1 MRFALPL
8 IAAIVCLPLAA
19 QNLTLRVQTEAAL
32 PLSIAQE
39 ADEAIER
46 ARQWLEAQGSPTNA
60 FPQALLYRYA
70 LAETDR
76 PFTLHRCDL
85 TPLQAAM
92 PDPTPP
98 AALTNLTTALAQ
110 YRTDPKA
117 LFALQRDLPAATPPP
132 PPYWREEL
140 ALALINTQ
148 QITPAGGHWGSF
160 PNTLWALL
168 TLRALLNE
176 SAPIRLQTE

>member
-1 MRFALPL
+1 MRHKLLLLFAL
-8 IAAIVCLPLAA
+8 VGLPFAA
-19 QNLTLRVQTEAAL
+19 QDLSLRIQTEATL

-46 ARQWLEAQGSPTNA
+46 AQQWLETQGAPTNNV
-60 FPQALLYRYA
+60 PQRLLYRYA
-70 LAETDR
+70 LADSSR

-85 TPLQAAM
+85 TPLQAAI
-92 PDPTPP
+92 PEPTPP
-98 AALTNLTTALAQ
+98 AALTNLTAALAQ
-110 YRTDPKA
+110 YRQEPKA
-117 LFALQRDLPAATPPP
+117 LFALQRDLPAASP

-148 QITPAGGHWGSF
+148 QITPSGGHWGSF

-176 SAPIRLQTE
+176 SAPIHLAE

>member
-1 MRFALPL
+1 MRHFLLCLFSLFALSL
-8 IAAIVCLPLAA
+8 VA
-19 QNLTLRVQTEAAL
+19 QDLSWRIQTEATL

-46 ARQWLEAQGSPTNA
+46 ARQWLEAQGAPTNTL
-60 FPQALLYRYA
+60 PQRLLYRYA
-70 LAETDR
+70 LADTSR

-85 TPLQAAM
+85 TPLEAAM

-98 AALTNLTTALAQ
+98 AALTNLTATLTQ
-110 YRTDPKA
+110 YRQDPKA
-117 LFALQRDLPAATPPP
+117 LFALQRDLPAASPPP
-132 PPYWREEL
+132 DWREAL
-140 ALALINTQ
+140 ALALINSQ
-148 QITPAGGHWGSF
+148 QITPSGGHWGSF

-176 SAPIRLQTE
+176 SAPIHLAD

>member
-1 MRFALPL
+1 MHRIFPLLFALF
-8 IAAIVCLPLAA
+8 AFPLAA
-19 QNLTLRVQTEAAL
+19 QDLSLRIQTEATL

-39 ADEAIER
+39 VDEAIER
-46 ARQWLEAQGSPTNA
+46 AQQWLEAQGTPTNNV
-60 FPQALLYRYA
+60 PQRLLYRYA
-70 LAETDR
+70 LADTSR

-92 PDPTPP
+92 PEPTPP
-98 AALTNLTTALAQ
+98 AARTNLTAALTQ
-110 YRTDPKA
+110 YRQDPKA
-117 LFALQRDLPAATPPP
+117 LFALQRDLPAASP

-148 QITPAGGHWGSF
+148 QITPSGGHWGSF

-176 SAPIRLQTE
+176 SAPIHLAD